1 MMIWGLQL
9 LLASYQPYIHLTEF
23 RLVVPY
29 QKLRNGCEHLQRP
42 SLLLFSIQWLV
53 WRSLLEDGP
62 DLLMPLPSAYQ
73 SEARAVHRFESV
85 IHYFHHFGVDLPH
98 RFVVESQN
106 YAENFHCHYLV
117 VSKPLQMSKYNYF
130 WHYII

>member
-1 MMIWGLQL
+1 MMIWGSQL

-23 RLVVPY
+23 RLVVPF

-42 SLLLFSIQWLV
+42 SLLLFSIQRLV
-53 WRSLLEDGP
+53 RRSLQEDGP

-73 SEARAVHRFESV
+73 SEARVVHRFESV
-85 IHYFHHFGVDLPH
+85 IHRFHHFAEDLPH

-106 YAENFHCHYLV
+106 YADHFHLRCLV
-117 VSKPLQMSKYNYF
+117 V
-130 WHYII
+130 